1 MNTVSFIRF
10 FLRGPVQ
17 RGRILGGLRFRSTAK
32 RFFKFRIDFIGLDF
46 EKHPPMENAVKIV
59 KWSGTFTAKLKLQ

>member
-1 MNTVSFIRF
+1 M
-10 FLRGPVQ
+10 GPIYFVMPLVAFDLLTRASIAVQ
-17 RGRILGGLRFRSTAK
+17 RAERTKFST
-32 RFFKFRIDFIGLDF
+32 RIDFIGLDL

>member
-1 MNTVSFIRF
+1 MTA
-10 FLRGPVQ
+10 RGGTRPPRKVYSYNKV
-17 RGRILGGLRFRSTAK
+17 RV
-32 RFFKFRIDFIGLDF
+32 DFIGLDL

>member
-1 MNTVSFIRF
+1 MDS
-10 FLRGPVQ
+10 LRDAPATEVLSEPPYGP
-17 RGRILGGLRFRSTAK
+17 
-32 RFFKFRIDFIGLDF
+32 RIDFIGLDL

>member
-1 MNTVSFIRF
+1 MV
-10 FLRGPVQ
+10 
-17 RGRILGGLRFRSTAK
+17 AK
-32 RFFKFRIDFIGLDF
+32 VPRVDFIGLDL